1 MTRIDETVIGFTD
14 LGGGYGDTQVLR
26 SVSGTVSSG
35 QVLGIIG
42 RNGVGK
48 STLLR
53 LLTGAL
59 PLLSGRVE
67 LRGQDMAGWPAHRRQ
82 RAGMAYMPQERMVF
96 DRLTVRDNLS
106 LHRSDRSPDALVP
119 LFDIFPRVRE
129 RLDLPAGRLSGGEK
143 KLVAFSRVLADSA
156 PLMLLDEPSEGV
168 QQENI
173 EHMARLIEQRCRTGA
188 AFIIVE
194 QNLSLL
200 LAVAQQVIVLDHGE
214 MVHSGPG
221 GMDQREALTQHLL
234 V

>member
-1 MTRIDETVIGFTD
+1 MTLRFIG

-26 SVSGTVSSG
+26 GVSGEVAAG
-35 QVLGIIG
+35 EVLGVIG

-48 STLLR
+48 TTLMR

-59 PLLSGRVE
+59 RPMSGQV
-67 LRGQDMAGWPAHRRQ
+67 LWRGADLAGWPGHRRQ
-82 RAGMAYMPQERMVF
+82 RAGMAYMPQERVIF
-96 DRLTVRDNLS
+96 DPLSVRDNLT
-106 LHRSDRSPDALVP
+106 LHRRDRSLAPMAP
-119 LFDIFPRVRE
+119 LLEAFPRVRD

-143 KLVAFSRVLADSA
+143 KLVAFTRVMTDAASVL
-156 PLMLLDEPSEGV
+156 LLDEPSEGV

-173 EHMARLIEQRCRTGA
+173 DLMAGLIDERRQAGA

-200 LAVAQQVIVLDHGE
+200 LRVAQRVMVLDHGE
-214 MVHSGPG
+214 MVHTGAG
-221 GMDQREALTQHLL
+221 GAEQRKHLTQYLL